1 MRCMKAWYALAG
13 HRRTARANRWL
24 GALLAG
30 VAGAINAGGFLA
42 VQRYTSH
49 MTGIVSSVADHLAL
63 GHTTLALAGL
73 AALASFIAGAAC
85 TAILVNWAWRRRLH
99 GKYALALMTE
109 AALLLVFGLAGA
121 HMASFAALLLPSTVL
136 LLCFIMG
143 LQNAITTK
151 VSTAGVRS
159 THVTGIVTD
168 IGIEL
173 GRLLYWNRDAAAN
186 GVHRVGV
193 RRERLATH
201 LAVLGMFLAGGVA
214 GAFAFAAVGFKATLP
229 IALGLALM
237 AAPPLV
243 ADLRKGRTRRQ
254 RRRRRGA

>member
-1 MRCMKAWYALAG
+1 MKAWYALAG
-13 HRRTARANRWL
+13 HRRTAQANRWL

-49 MTGIVSSVADHLAL
+49 MTGIVSSVADHVAL

-73 AALASFIAGAAC
+73 AALASFTAGAAC
-85 TAILVNWAWRRRLH
+85 TAILVNWGRRRRLH
-99 GKYALALMTE
+99 GKYAVALMAE
-109 AALLLVFGLAGA
+109 AALLLLFGIAGA
-121 HMASFAALLLPSTVL
+121 NLQSFAALLLPSTVL

-143 LQNAITTK
+143 LQNAVTTK
-151 VSTAGVRS
+151 ISPAGVRS

-193 RRERLATH
+193 RREKLATH
-201 LAVLGMFLAGGVA
+201 LAVLGMFLSGGVA
-214 GAFAFAAVGFKATLP
+214 GAFAFATVGFKATLP
-229 IALGLALM
+229 IAVGLALL
-237 AAPPLV
+237 ALPPIV
-243 ADLRKGRTRRQ
+243 ADLRRLGS
-254 RRRRRGA
+254 RRRRRARRLASVR